1 MTKYWILVL
10 LAGIIEIVWAMGL
23 KYANTVWLWVGVAA
37 LIVVSFY
44 ILIIATE
51 KLPVATVY
59 AVFTGIGTAGTV
71 IAETVIFDEPFSLT
85 KIGFIGLLL
94 IGVIGLKLISNEPE
108 EARDA

>member
-10 LAGIIEIVWAMGL
+10 VAGLIEIIWAMGL
-23 KYANTVWLWVGVAA
+23 KYASTLWMWTGVVV
-37 LIVVSFY
+37 LIVLSFY

-59 AVFTGIGTAGTV
+59 AVFTGIGTAGAV
-71 IAETVIFDEPFSLT
+71 IVETVIFNEPLSLT
-85 KIGFIGLLL
+85 KIGFIALLL

-108 EARDA
+108 ETRNA